1 MRRTWAAAV
10 VLGVVGCGQASGSRV
25 RQVGGLLNITPAAV
39 EFGDVALGK
48 EATSA
53 VLLQNDGIVP
63 MTVTQLSPLDGNA
76 FEVSGLP
83 LVLGAG
89 QQARVAV
96 RYRPPELGTH
106 ERSLQLQTD
115 APDAPEASIAIRGR
129 AVRGLATLS
138 GDSFDFGAVV
148 LGEVRSQTFLLS
160 NTTDGHALTSVR
172 IALPAGGDPTAF
184 SVKPPGESPL
194 QPAQTMRVTIDF
206 KPTRLGDFQAVV
218 PVTPCPTCEPRNVS
232 LAGRGVQSLLQVQP
246 AAIDFGEVL
255 LGADAARAIS
265 VTNLSQAP
273 LTLQSLAGASSVFA
287 VALDGA
293 TFPMTLAPGQVLTGA
308 VHFRPR
314 ALADQAAQIA
324 LAASDCAP
332 GGLALHGIGIGA
344 VLQAT
349 PKSVFVGAT
358 ALGTSRSKSLTLANV
373 GFDPHQVAPLL
384 VSNISFQSSDP
395 AWSLQ
400 ATTPIAIG
408 EPGGTATVGVT
419 FRPTQEGLSQM
430 VLVIDSNDAL
440 HPHLQVPVVALGRQ
454 LLPCTLNVQPGSTLD
469 FGPTPLFTPT
479 VQGVELTNTTADDCI
494 IGDPVL
500 TSGDQAFHWPGGVAP
515 TGRTLPPGGRM
526 SIRVELVTQAAQ
538 AYSGAIQ
545 FYLSN
550 AAAPSMTIALR
561 GQGDSGCFY
570 LSPGTVDFGPTT
582 LGCGIP
588 AQSAYAVNHCAAAV
602 TVTQVATSGAPFS
615 TNQPVPFT
623 VAPQTSAPIAVNYAP
638 TSAGDDVGALFVTSS
653 ADPIALRVGLTG
665 GTQPAASVLDQWDQ
679 STPKVDL
686 LIVVDNSGSMASKQQ
701 AIQSNLDHLWNRI
714 AAANADFHIAVT
726 SSGMTPYTAGWAQCP
741 GGAEGGEAGRFFP
754 VDNAHPRLLT
764 PQTPDVKQA
773 LFNNIDVGICHW
785 DERFLEPAVAA
796 LTDPLVSATKAPGT
810 SWPSDGNAGFLR
822 DDARLAILVVTDT
835 DDDNKLSSPP
845 PVDAY
850 VQKLIAV
857 KHGAKD
863 LISFAAIVPL
873 SNCAAAEMY
882 PTPRFVQAAAELNG
896 HLFDACDLNNYG
908 AVLEN
913 AAGSLMLPLTSFPLS
928 ARPMDPAAIV
938 VAVNGV
944 TVTGWS
950 YDAGANRIVFPQSAV
965 PQPGSHITARY
976 QPTCQ

>member
-1 MRRTWAAAV
+1 MRRTWAAVV
-10 VLGVVGCGQASGSRV
+10 VLGVVGCGRASGSRV
-25 RQVGGLLNITPAAV
+25 RQVGGLLNVTPAAV

-48 EATSA
+48 EATATVS
-53 VLLQNDGIVP
+53 LQNDGIVP
-63 MTVTQLSPLDGNA
+63 MTVTQLSQLDGGE
-76 FEVSGLP
+76 FEVRGLP
-83 LVLGAG
+83 LTLGPG
-89 QQARVAV
+89 QQTRVAV

-115 APDAPEASIAIRGR
+115 SPDAPGKSIAMRGH

-148 LGEVRSQTFLLS
+148 MGEVRSQTFSLS
-160 NTTDGHALTSVR
+160 NNDGHALTSVR
-172 IALPAGGDPTAF
+172 IELPAGGYPTAF
-184 SVKPPGESPL
+184 AVKPPGDSPL
-194 QPAQTMRVTIDF
+194 KPAQTILVTIDF
-206 KPTRLGDFQAVV
+206 KPTRLGEFQAVV
-218 PVTPCPTCEPRNVS
+218 PVTPCPTCAARNVS
-232 LAGRGVQSLLQVQP
+232 LSGRGVKSLLEVQP

-255 LGADAARAIS
+255 LGAEASRAIS
-265 VTNLSQAP
+265 VTNLSHAP
-273 LTLQSLAGASSVFA
+273 LTVRAPAGAGGAFDIS
-287 VALDGA
+287 LDGA
-293 TFPMTLAPGQVLTGA
+293 TWPITLAAGQVLTGA

-314 ALADQAAQIA
+314 ALGDQAAQVSMP
-324 LAASDCAP
+324 ASDGTP
-332 GGLALHGIGIGA
+332 GALALHGFGIGA

-349 PKSVFVGAT
+349 PKSLYVGAT
-358 ALGTSRSKSLTLANV
+358 AIGTSRSASLLLTNV
-373 GFDPHQVAPLL
+373 GLDPHRLAPLR
-384 VSNISFQSSDP
+384 VSNISVVSPDP
-395 AWSLQ
+395 AWLLE
-400 ATTPIAIG
+400 TPTPIDIG
-408 EPGGTATVGVT
+408 EPSGTATVRLT
-419 FRPTQEGLSQM
+419 FRPTQAAMSQM

-440 HPHLQVPVVALGRQ
+440 HPHLQVPVAALGRQ
-454 LLPCTLNVQPGSTLD
+454 LAPCTLNVQPGSTLD

-500 TSGDQAFHWPGGVAP
+500 SSSDQAFRWPGGVVP
-515 TGRTLPPGGRM
+515 SGRTLPPGGRM

-538 AYSGAIQ
+538 AYSGGIA

-550 AAAPSMTIALR
+550 AAAPSMTIGLR

-570 LSPGTVDFGPTT
+570 LSPGTVDFGGTT
-582 LGCGIP
+582 LGCGIA
-588 AQSAYAVNHCAAAV
+588 AQSAYAVNHCAYAV

-615 TNQPVPFT
+615 TAPQVPFT
-623 VAPQTSAPIAVNYAP
+623 VAPQTSSPIAVNYAP
-638 TSAGDDVGALFVTSS
+638 SSTGDGVGALLVTSS
-653 ADPIALRVGLTG
+653 ANPVALRVGLTG
-665 GTQPAASVLDQWDQ
+665 GTQAAATVLDQWDQ

-726 SSGMTPYTAGWAQCP
+726 SSGMTPYTAGWSQCS
-741 GGAEGGEAGRFFP
+741 GGANGGEAGRFFP
-754 VDNAHPRLLT
+754 VDNSRPRMLT
-764 PQTPDVKQA
+764 PQTPNLKSA
-773 LFNNIDVGICHW
+773 LFSSIEVGICHW

-810 SWPSDGNAGFLR
+810 SWPADGNAGFLR

-835 DDDNKLSSPP
+835 DDDNKMASPP
-845 PVDAY
+845 PVDGY

-882 PTPRFVQAAAELNG
+882 PTPRFLQVAASLDG

-928 ARPMDPAAIV
+928 AHPKDPAAIV
-938 VAVNGV
+938 VAVNGA

-950 YDAGANRIVFPQSAV
+950 YHAAANRIVFPQSAV

-976 QPTCQ
+976 EPACQ